1 MLACSLALMLSGE
14 EGPIDLSVDL
24 SVNEGECVTLYGKS
38 GCGKTTLL
46 RMLAGLTTPIRG
58 RICVDGRVW
67 YDSEKK
73 INLPPQKRSVGF
85 VFQDYA
91 LFPAMT
97 VRQNCMYAL
106 PRGSKKIEADELLDM
121 VEMSGLA
128 GCYPDR
134 LSGGQKQRVALA
146 RALASRPRF
155 LLLDE
160 PLSALDQEKR
170 EEMHAELEKVHKKMQ
185 LSTILVSHD
194 QREIFK
200 LSDRVFK
207 ISNGKIAAQGTP
219 AEVFGGYANVN
230 GLPKFS
236 VNFVS
241 HRD

>member
-1 MLACSLALMLSGE
+1 MLECSLALMLSGE
-14 EGPIDLSVDL
+14 EGPIDLCVDL
-24 SVNEGECVTLYGKS
+24 FVNEGECVTLYGKS

-46 RMLAGLTTPIRG
+46 RMLAGLTTPERG

-67 YDSEKK
+67 FDSEKK
-73 INLPPQKRSVGF
+73 INIPPQKRSVGF

-97 VRQNCMYAL
+97 VRQNCVYAL
-106 PRGSKKIEADELLDM
+106 PRESEKNAADDLLDM
-121 VEMSGLA
+121 VGMGGLA

-146 RALASRPRF
+146 RALASKPRF

-160 PLSALDQEKR
+160 PLSALDQDMR
-170 EEMHAELEKVHKKMQ
+170 EEMHAELEKIHQKMK
-185 LSTILVSHD
+185 LCTILVSHD

-207 ISNGKIAAQGTP
+207 ISNGKVVIQGTP
-219 AEVFGGYANVN
+219 AEVFGG
-230 GLPKFS
+230 
-236 VNFVS
+236 
-241 HRD
+241 